1 MGIVVAGTGPQ
12 VMPAKAT
19 VAPAAA
25 PRAIWYASTT
35 WSSHWSCFFPSL
47 SRLLDRTG
55 PVTLVTNS
63 ATLAKTSATTPAPT
77 GNARPEKP
85 GVLNSRP
92 TLRATR
98 MTPVKEPP
106 SEVMVTGRNSN
117 RPPGLRKVLGMNP
130 KERLERPTE
139 QDQTHW
145 G

>member
-35 WSSHWSCFFPSL
+35 SSSHWSCFLPSWL
-47 SRLLDRTG
+47 RLLDRAG

-77 GNARPEKP
+77 GNTRPEKP

-98 MTPVKEPP
+98 MIPVKEPP
-106 SEVMVTGRNSN
+106 SEVIVTGRNSN
-117 RPPGLRKVLGMNP
+117 RPPGLIEVLGRP
-130 KERLERPTE
+130 SKERHERLTE
-139 QDQTHW
+139 QDPTHW
-145 G
+145 D